1 MSVQGVES
9 SSVFSQGDLFPKQL
23 CSQRRISCA
32 SRPSI
37 SRNCDSPSR
46 SVCSTFSQSD
56 EESSLTWAVD
66 TSAGIESAAQAGLLW
81 LLDYACCTGDM
92 KTFLRLIAQKYV
104 NHKTSH
110 VSRDYRL
117 LRRLHRSGA
126 FSLNHWNATAV
137 VQYHPSTWISSC
149 HYSNNPRST
158 IDLLQKSK
166 LHLLR
171 SIGNTMDEGASAS
184 TLSVSS
190 STGLVETFILD
201 TKYVVDLLRTCCVG
215 DSGVDCGVRSDMHWI
230 HCLLPVASAGLWQ
243 VVAPVPPTTIEP
255 NRVCVRNPHAR
266 FCVALVRA
274 QLHALSMATDLIYL
288 KSTFT
293 HRLTESIEPTA
304 NELVEIVGSPPHS
317 VSDDLIT
324 VTEAVDRS
332 NKDTKTQA
340 EVSSFLSQDKS
351 PTFNGISRSSSE
363 FGTNL
368 QSDAAVNHTTNDAE
382 KAFVEVQS
390 FISGRAPESRGDI
403 STAAAIDSIRTGSK
417 LAKDGEP
424 GAVYSKSADTYNF
437 VFNHTSNT
445 FPWEQLL
452 ALAPVDRGLI
462 KQLRIQAWIS
472 LPFSFAIFLEE
483 MEESKELLLRKQR
496 TLTADLEEYQQQL
509 NQEQR
514 DRRAAELRCQTAQLE
529 NNNLQC
535 RIEELEEELEESNR
549 RQRRTTISSTSV
561 SSPGFNSYANE
572 LSQLIDERNSMREE
586 IGNLQERLAAANA
599 EKVGAA
605 DIEVVHLKAKIHE
618 LEGRLELETSTKQ
631 RLQSTVERLKS
642 QIDQMSFER
651 ERLLSIVQS
660 EREKSRQL
668 TRNLREAVEER
679 EHVER
684 RLEEHKRS
692 GSTSNDAVSAC
703 IQEQQRLQQELS
715 HLLLRCKEEELKSV
729 MRRSRQIN
737 NADDYDDYNE
747 EDMNSEAG
755 GEGVYTSEVDEG
767 EAYMK
772 IPFNGSAERGERA
785 LGSTN

>member
-1 MSVQGVES
+1 MLRSNLEVELRERTARVVVVDPPGLQTPEAGGRMSGGSFEDLLYNYTNECLLKLYRDCQSHGDES
-9 SSVFSQGDLFPKQL
+9 GNIRCENPDFVDFLDNPPGSPL
-23 CSQRRISCA
+23 CSQRRISCT

-56 EESSLTWAVD
+56 EESSVTWAVD
-66 TSAGIESAAQAGLLW
+66 KSAGIESAAQAGLLW

-149 HYSNNPRST
+149 HYSNSPRST

-166 LHLLR
+166 LQLLR

-190 STGLVETFILD
+190 STGLVEAFILD

-215 DSGVDCGVRSDMHWI
+215 DSRVDCGVRSDMHWI

-243 VVAPVPPTTIEP
+243 VVAPAPPTTIEP
-255 NRVCVRNPHAR
+255 GRICVRNPHAR

-317 VSDDLIT
+317 MSDDLIT

-332 NKDTKTQA
+332 TKNTKTQA
-340 EVSSFLSQDKS
+340 QVSSFVSQDKS

-368 QSDAAVNHTTNDAE
+368 QSDAAVNHTTN
-382 KAFVEVQS
+382 
-390 FISGRAPESRGDI
+390 
-403 STAAAIDSIRTGSK
+403 
-417 LAKDGEP
+417 
-424 GAVYSKSADTYNF
+424 
-437 VFNHTSNT
+437 
-445 FPWEQLL
+445 
-452 ALAPVDRGLI
+452 
-462 KQLRIQAWIS
+462 
-472 LPFSFAIFLEE
+472 EE

-529 NNNLQC
+529 NTNLQC
-535 RIEELEEELEESNR
+535 RVEELEEELEESNR
-549 RQRRTTISSTSV
+549 RQRRTAISSTSAL
-561 SSPGFNSYANE
+561 SPGFNSYANE

-605 DIEVVHLKAKIHE
+605 DMELVHLKAKIHE
-618 LEGRLELETSTKQ
+618 LEGRLELETSAKQ

-642 QIDQMSFER
+642 QIDQIGSER

-660 EREKSRQL
+660 EREKARQL
-668 TRNLREAVEER
+668 TRNLREAVEGR
-679 EHVER
+679 EHAER

-692 GSTSNDAVSAC
+692 GSTSNDAVSAY

-729 MRRSRQIN
+729 IQRSRQIN
-737 NADDYDDYNE
+737 NADDYDDDDYNE
-747 EDMNSEAG
+747 EDMNSETG

-767 EAYMK
+767 EAYTMK
-772 IPFNGSAERGERA
+772 IPFNGSAETDGRA